1 MFDEFIHQKV
11 GCMGTYLN
19 LCGEIRGWDNYGIS
33 KIFNLYQHLQG
44 GGVEGGVLGCNLCRR
59 GGSPPLPEPMDLFLV
74 RMCCRG
80 EL

>member
-19 LCGEIRGWDNYGIS
+19 LGGEIQGDGLIHGIS

-44 GGVEGGVLGCNLCRR
+44 GVEKGGVLGWKLEEKGARR
-59 GGSPPLPEPMDLFLV
+59 RPLP
-74 RMCCRG
+74 
-80 EL
+80 